1 MLNKAT
7 GKTTDTRG
15 CEFHYQRLFERSFNA
30 SKCEHEEST
39 IYVCVEFPEV
49 SATTLKELKEKMGA
63 L

>member
-1 MLNKAT
+1 MLKKST

-15 CEFHYQRLFERSFNA
+15 CEFHYQRLFERGFNA
-30 SKCEHEEST
+30 AKCKHEQSA

-49 SATTLKELKEKMGA
+49 SAPTLKELKEKMGA

>member
-1 MLNKAT
+1 MLKKST

-30 SKCEHEEST
+30 AKCEHEESA
-39 IYVCVEFPEV
+39 IYVCVEFPAI
-49 SATTLKELKEKMGA
+49 SAPTLKELKEIMGN